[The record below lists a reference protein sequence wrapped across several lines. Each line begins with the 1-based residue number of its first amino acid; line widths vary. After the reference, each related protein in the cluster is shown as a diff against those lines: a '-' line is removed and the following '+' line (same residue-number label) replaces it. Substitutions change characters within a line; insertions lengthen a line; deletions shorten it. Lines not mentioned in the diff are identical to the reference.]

1 MLKKLNPKRIAG
13 RKGVLKETLQIEK
26 INFNAFHRNIVTA
39 SNGQDSFGVCIN
51 CDDKPCINYSEE
63 EINPKIIDCITFNND
78 RRVCPVRAI
87 EVNTEGFPSITD
99 DCIGCGLCVNRCKY
113 GAINLSLKDNTAVIH
128 IEETMLIAY
137 RTNRTINE
145 RKALVSAFIDAKK
158 SNSTESL
165 PKENSIKFYSQLKKA
180 YKGRPDLELIIVR
193 NFLINC
199 GIDVKV
205 TAQGNNDNRLD
216 LLGKVGSY
224 FIIGEVELKGNDI
237 LGLPRRALEDIA
249 ITQSRFGIEAEKQ
262 IPILIFLEFPNK
274 RSDIYE
280 VITDISKVLGI
291 QIKTIPFHFLYV
303 SNMLDIRIEKKLL
316 VESFYIDK
324 DNPSFSTYAREAIPD
339 LENIDSMFNSSLYT
353 FSK

>member
-1 MLKKLNPKRIAG
+1 M
-13 RKGVLKETLQIEK
+13 
-26 INFNAFHRNIVTA
+26 
-39 SNGQDSFGVCIN
+39 
-51 CDDKPCINYSEE
+51 
-63 EINPKIIDCITFNND
+63 
-78 RRVCPVRAI
+78 
-87 EVNTEGFPSITD
+87 
-99 DCIGCGLCVNRCKY
+99 
-113 GAINLSLKDNTAVIH
+113 
-128 IEETMLIAY
+128 
-137 RTNRTINE
+137 
-145 RKALVSAFIDAKK
+145 
-158 SNSTESL
+158 
-165 PKENSIKFYSQLKKA
+165 
-180 YKGRPDLELIIVR
+180 
-193 NFLINC
+193 
-199 GIDVKV
+199 
-205 TAQGNNDNRLD
+205 
-216 LLGKVGSY
+216 GKVGSY